1 MRRLVFMVK
10 GYRARFAGATLI
22 ILGALAIYF
31 PFATGE
37 WSLALLSFPLGA
49 LSVAEMH
56 AAFDSPRRAQISAY
70 LPGALA
76 LLAAIVVFFA
86 PALVLSGLLL
96 LLTASLVVDGGS
108 KLFAALRNQGA
119 ARAPL
124 LINGI
129 IDIALAF
136 LLWFLRHLL
145 GTTEAVGVVIGL
157 FVIAAG
163 WRMLMFP
170 EASPSNRMSEQPDR
184 GHPDPKL
191 YVPTNLALTRL
202 GSDAMLRS
210 EDLRRNDVQFVL
222 TMAVVFFAIHFGR
235 MPTADTW
242 LGLVSPIVAT
252 SGDFLMTVAV
262 AALLFLPVR
271 LLWRRLTRPIER
283 LAWSLRIATDDG
295 TSPMKPA
302 VAWLMN
308 HWLDWRFMFSVRLR
322 ASRTSLFAA
331 LLLILRLG
339 LPITAFFVAINP
351 IWGFTWYFNTESW
364 ASGIYQKVTELRVDR
379 WRSAMTDAV
388 ARTYGADLDELVRI
402 QPSGTEQPGD
412 FSFLVIGDPG
422 EGDASQYSLISRY
435 LELGRRDDIKFLII
449 STDVV
454 YPAGS
459 MNDYEGHFYL
469 PLKGFFKP
477 VYAIPGNHDWFDAL
491 EGFNANFLEPI
502 AARAAM
508 SARVEVDLRL
518 TSTNN
523 RRIETLIREASRLRG
538 LYGTKVGTQR
548 APFFELQTE
557 RFSLLAIDTGIMRS
571 VDDRQSDW
579 LVRALERSRGKFIMA
594 IVGHPRFA
602 GGADTA
608 IGDENFKAL
617 YDQLSLAGVAV
628 VMAGDTHDFEYY
640 KEAAAGG
647 RVLHHFVN
655 GGGGA
660 YLSIGTALDFPK
672 RPAVDTTANYPS
684 AAALRS
690 KLATET
696 PLWKQPFL
704 YWIKWFNAWPFS
716 VEALS
721 GVFDFNRAPFFQ
733 SFMEVRVEASNNR
746 VVYVLH
752 GVDGPLRWH
761 DLDIRGSVLPNG
773 VAKDDAVEFTV
784 PFRRD

>member
-1 MRRLVFMVK
+1 MRRSVFMIK

-22 ILGALAIYF
+22 VLGALAIYF

-37 WSLALLSFPLGA
+37 WSLALLSLPLGA

-56 AAFDSPRRAQISAY
+56 AAFDSPRRTQINAY

-76 LLAAIVVFFA
+76 LVAAIVVFFA
-86 PALVLSGLLL
+86 PALVLSGLLI

-108 KLFAALRNQGA
+108 KLFAAFRNQGA

-129 IDIALAF
+129 IDIALAL
-136 LLWFLRHLL
+136 LLWFLRHSL
-145 GTTEAVGVVIGL
+145 GTTEVVGVVIGL

-170 EASPSNRMSEQPDR
+170 ELSSRERLSEQPDR
-184 GHPDPKL
+184 AHPDPKL
-191 YVPTNLALTRL
+191 HLPTNPALTRL
-202 GSDAMLRS
+202 GSNAMLRS

-252 SGDFLMTVAV
+252 AGDFLMTVAV

-308 HWLDWRFMFSVRLR
+308 HWLDWRFLFSVRLR
-322 ASRTSLFAA
+322 ASRTSLLAA

-339 LPITAFFVAINP
+339 LPVTAFFVAINP

-379 WRSAMTDAV
+379 WRSAMTDAI

-402 QPSGTEQPGD
+402 RPSGTEQPGD

-459 MNDYEGHFYL
+459 MNDYEKHFYL
-469 PLKGFFKP
+469 PLKGFSKP
-477 VYAIPGNHDWFDAL
+477 IYAIPGNHDWFDAL
-491 EGFNANFLEPI
+491 EGFNANFLEPR

-538 LYGTKVGTQR
+538 LYGTEVGTQR
-548 APFFELQTE
+548 APFFELQTD

-571 VDDRQSDW
+571 VDDRQSAW

-617 YDQLSLAGVAV
+617 YDQLSHAGVAV

-647 RVLHHFVN
+647 RDLHHFVN

-684 AAALRS
+684 ASRATQQACCGDAALEAAISILDQVVQRLAIFRRSAVGCFRFQSRSVLS
-690 KLATET
+690 KLYGSARRS
-696 PLWKQPFL
+696 
-704 YWIKWFNAWPFS
+704 IK
-716 VEALS
+716 
-721 GVFDFNRAPFFQ
+721 
-733 SFMEVRVEASNNR
+733 
-746 VVYVLH
+746 
-752 GVDGPLRWH
+752 
-761 DLDIRGSVLPNG
+761 
-773 VAKDDAVEFTV
+773 
-784 PFRRD
+784 